1 MRNIWILVGLA
12 LSGLWVSALDISR
25 PNELESI
32 DKGIVLSCSNPE
44 SSLATLH
51 ALSTDIQS
59 LWNRQKDVVVK
70 VMGSKKGNNGSESL
84 LFGTGFFA
92 DPEDHIITTATI
104 ATEAEKL
111 WVEYQGLS
119 YAAIVVGKDPVTNIA
134 VINLLKKPE
143 HFTPILLP
151 ENPCFTATPEGSI
164 VIAIGCVLGM
174 EPAPLWGLITGKNI
188 VFGGRVF
195 ATTYLRTAI
204 SMCGGESGAPVLNAD
219 GSLCGILIAS
229 LPELHSSFIIPEHAL
244 TRIFNDIVKRKSVPY
259 CSAGFSVRGQMTELG
274 GKEVIISAIDA
285 QKIKYGGTEMLQ
297 LGDIIT
303 KIDAQNIANESDIAD
318 ILFFKY
324 PGETINIQVIR
335 NGKTVPIAILLG
347 EKIF

>member
-12 LSGLWVSALDISR
+12 LPGLCVGALDISQ

-32 DKGIVLSCSNPE
+32 DKSAVLPCSKQE
-44 SSLATLH
+44 SPLSTLC
-51 ALSTDIQS
+51 ALSTDIQA
-59 LWNRQKDVVVK
+59 LWNRQKDAVVK
-70 VMGSKKGNNGSESL
+70 VMGSKKGNNGPESL

-92 DPEDHIITTATI
+92 DPEGNILTTATI
-104 ATEAEKL
+104 VTEAENL

-119 YAAIVVGKDPVTNIA
+119 YAATVVGKDPVTNIA

-143 HFTPILLP
+143 HFTPVLLP
-151 ENPCFTATPEGSI
+151 ETPYFTATPEGCI

-188 VFGGRVF
+188 VFDGRVF
-195 ATTYLRTAI
+195 ATTYLRTDI
-204 SMCGGESGAPVLNAD
+204 GMCGGESGAPVFNAD

-229 LPELHSSFIIPEHAL
+229 LPELRSSFIISAHAL
-244 TRIFNDIVKRKSVPY
+244 TRISNDIVKWKSVPY

-285 QKIKYGGTEMLQ
+285 QKIKYSGTETLQ
-297 LGDIIT
+297 LGDTIA
-303 KIDAQNIANESDIAD
+303 KIGAQNIANESDIAD
-318 ILFFKY
+318 ILFFKH
-324 PGETINIQVIR
+324 PGEVINIQVIR
-335 NGKTVPIAILLG
+335 NGKAVQISILLG